1 MPDRRRF
8 IQSLSSLPF
17 VGALLAP
24 RNIEAAVTARGGR
37 DYFKELG
44 VRPFV
49 NAAGTY
55 TVLTASLML
64 PEVVEAMAYASK
76 QFVSLNELQEA
87 VGKRLA
93 ELIGCEA
100 AMVTSGAAAALTVG
114 TAACVAGKNPDF
126 IKRIPDLTGTAM
138 KSEVIV
144 QKSHRYGYDHAVRN
158 CGVKFV
164 EVETADELEKAVSEK
179 TAMMLFFNDAEPKG
193 KINGEQFVALGRKHG
208 VPTFND
214 AAADVPP
221 TENLSKYTRM
231 GFDLVTFSGGK
242 GLRGP
247 QSAGLLLGRR
257 DLIEAARLNCSPNSD
272 SIGRGM
278 KVNKEELVGMLVA
291 VESYLK
297 RDAAAEWKELER
309 RVKVLADSVANVK
322 GLKTST
328 HVPPI
333 ANHVPHLKLEW
344 DKAALKLTLGD
355 VRKQLREGRP
365 SIEISPYAAPSNS
378 PTEEMVIGV
387 WPLQPG
393 EVEVVARRLREVFSA
408 A

>member
-1 MPDRRRF
+1 MSNRRSF
-8 IQSLSSLPF
+8 LQALSSVPF
-17 VGALLAP
+17 VGALFAS
-24 RNIEAAVTARGGR
+24 EAVAGKAGGPKR

-44 VRPFV
+44 VRPFI

-55 TVLTASLML
+55 TTLTASLMH
-64 PEVVEAMAYASK
+64 PDAVEAINYASK
-76 QFVSLNELQEA
+76 TFVPLNDLHDA
-87 VGKRLA
+87 VGRRLA

-100 AMVTSGAAAALTVG
+100 VMVTSGAAAALTVG
-114 TAACVAGKNPDF
+114 TAACVAGKNPEW
-126 IKRIPDLTGTAM
+126 IRRIPDLAGTGM

-158 CGVKFV
+158 CGIRMV
-164 EVETADELEKAVSEK
+164 EVETADEMERAINEK
-179 TAMMLFFNDAEPKG
+179 TAMMLFFNDADPKG
-193 KINGEQFVALGRKHG
+193 KVKIDQFVAIGKKRG

-221 TENLSKYTRM
+221 TEHLSKYTKM

-278 KVNKEELVGMLVA
+278 KVNKEELLGMMAA
-291 VESYLK
+291 VEAYLK
-297 RDAAAEWKELER
+297 RDAAAEWKEWER
-309 RVKVLADSVANVK
+309 RARLIADTAAKQGAIKSEIY
-322 GLKTST
+322 
-328 HVPPI
+328 VPPI
-333 ANHVPHLKLEW
+333 ANHVPTVRLKWE
-344 DKAALKLTLGD
+344 KAALKLTVD
-355 VRKQLREGRP
+355 EVRKQLREGSP
-365 SIEISPYAAPSNS
+365 AIEIVPGGSAADAATQEFS
-378 PTEEMVIGV
+378 VGI
-387 WPLQPG
+387 WQLQPG
-393 EVEVVARRLREVFSA
+393 EVEIVAKRLREVFTA